1 MATKLQQALSKGE
14 FVVTGEAGP
23 PKGVNVGRSLEEVEP
38 LKELLLAYNVTDNQA
53 SVMRVSSLVM
63 SYQLIEHGL
72 EPIFQ
77 ITARDRNRLAIQ
89 SEILSAYVMGIRN
102 VLCLTGDH
110 TTLGDHPESKPV
122 FDLDSVSILQAVA
135 ALKDGV
141 DLAGEKL
148 DGVPA
153 DIFQGAVVAPG
164 ADPLEPQLI
173 KFDKKVKA
181 GAQFFQTQAVFSV
194 EEWKRFYEH
203 AQKSGVPILLGIIL
217 LKSGAMAR
225 FMNKNVAGVNVPQE
239 LIDRMDSADKKD
251 RPKVSIEIA
260 SELVRNIRP
269 MCQGVHIMALGW
281 DRYIPALLEQSG
293 LRNGSVK

>member
-1 MATKLQQALSKGE
+1 MATKLQEALSKGQ

-63 SYQLIEHGL
+63 SVKLIEHGL

-110 TTLGDHPESKPV
+110 STLGDHPEAKPV
-122 FDLDSVSILQAVA
+122 FDLDSVSILQAVQS
-135 ALKDGV
+135 LKEGT

-148 DGVPA
+148 DGVPT

-173 KFDKKVKA
+173 KFDKKVQV
-181 GAQFFQTQAVFSV
+181 GARFFQTQGVFSL
-194 EEWKRFYEH
+194 EEWERFYEH
-203 AQKSGVPILLGIIL
+203 AHRAKVPILLGIIL

-225 FMNKNVAGVNVPQE
+225 FMNKNVAGINVPQA
-239 LIDRMDSADKKD
+239 LIDRLDKTDKAD
-251 RPKVSIEIA
+251 RPKVSVEIA
-260 SELVRNIRP
+260 AELIRKIRS

-281 DRYIPALLEQSG
+281 DKYIPALLEQSG
-293 LRNGSVK
+293 L

>member
-1 MATKLQQALSKGE
+1 MATKLQEALTRGK

-23 PKGVNVGRSLEEVEP
+23 PKGVNVGKSLEEVEP
-38 LKELLLAYNVTDNQA
+38 LKDLLLAYNVTDNQA

-63 SYQLIEHGL
+63 SYQLIDHGL

-77 ITARDRNRLAIQ
+77 ITGRDRNRLAIQ

-102 VLCLTGDH
+102 VLCLTGDY
-110 TTLGDHPESKPV
+110 TSLGDHPEAMPV
-122 FDLDSVSILQAVA
+122 FDLDSVGTLQAVA
-135 ALKDGV
+135 ALKGGE

-148 DGVPA
+148 DGVPT

-173 KFDKKVKA
+173 KFDKKVA
-181 GAQFFQTQAVFSV
+181 SGAQFFQTQAVFSV

-203 AQKSGVPILLGIIL
+203 AEKARVPILLGIIL

-225 FMNKNVAGVNVPQE
+225 FMNKNVAGINVPQA
-239 LIDRMDSADKKD
+239 LIDRMDRADKKD
-251 RPKVSIEIA
+251 RPRVSIEIA
-260 SELVRNIRP
+260 SELIREIKP

-281 DRYIPALLEQSG
+281 DKHIPALLEQSG
-293 LRNGSVK
+293 LKNGSAK

>member
-1 MATKLQQALSKGE
+1 MATKLQETLSQGK
-14 FVVTGEAGP
+14 FAVTGEAGP
-23 PKGVNVGRSLEEVEP
+23 PKGVNVEHSLSEVEP
-38 LKELLLAYNVTDNQA
+38 LKEMLLAYNVTDNQA

-63 SYQLIEHGL
+63 SYKLIEHGL

-77 ITARDRNRLAIQ
+77 ITGRDRNRLAIQ

-110 TTLGDHPESKPV
+110 TTLGDHPDAMPV
-122 FDLDSVSILQAVA
+122 FDLDSVGTLQAISA
-135 ALKDGV
+135 FKNGI

-148 DGVPA
+148 DGVPT

-203 AQKSGVPILLGIIL
+203 AHHAGVPILLGIIL

-239 LIDRMDSADKKD
+239 LIDRMDSADKAD

-260 SELVRNIRP
+260 SELIRDIRP
-269 MCQGVHIMALGW
+269 MCRGVHIMALGW
-281 DRYIPALLEQSG
+281 DKHIPALLEQSG
-293 LRNGSVK
+293 LRDGSVK

>member
-1 MATKLQQALSKGE
+1 MPTKLQKALTKGE

-23 PKGVNVGRSLEEVEP
+23 PKGVNVSRSLEEVEP
-38 LKELLLAYNVTDNQA
+38 LKELLLAFNATDNQA
-53 SVMRVSSLVM
+53 SIMRISSLVL
-63 SYQLIEHGL
+63 SCKLIERGL

-77 ITARDRNRLAIQ
+77 ITGRDRNRLAIQ

-110 TTLGDHPESKPV
+110 PTLGDHPDAMPV
-122 FDLDSVSILQAVA
+122 FDLDSVGALQAIA
-135 ALKDGV
+135 ALKSGV

-148 DGVPA
+148 DGVPT

-164 ADPLEPQLI
+164 ADPLEPQLM

-194 EEWKRFYEH
+194 QEWERFYEH
-203 AQKSGVPILLGIIL
+203 AHKAGVPVLMGVIL

-225 FMNKNVAGVNVPQE
+225 YMNKNTPGVNVPQA
-239 LIDRMDSADKKD
+239 LIDRLDKADTSD
-251 RPKVSIEIA
+251 RPKVSVEIA
-260 SELVRNIRP
+260 AELICKIRP

-281 DRYIPALLEQSG
+281 DQYIPALLKQSG
-293 LRNGSVK
+293 MRNGMAL